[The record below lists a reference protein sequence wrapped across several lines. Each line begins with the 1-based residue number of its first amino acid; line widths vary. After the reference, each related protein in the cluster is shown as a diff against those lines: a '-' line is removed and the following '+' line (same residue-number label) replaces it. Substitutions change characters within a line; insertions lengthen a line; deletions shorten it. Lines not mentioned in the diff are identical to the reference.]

1 MTASPLF
8 AADVSKKRCIES
20 LIVEGQVLLLV
31 LVQTDMPTHLLS
43 RQHLV
48 K

>member
-8 AADVSKKRCIES
+8 AADLSKKRCFEI
-20 LIVEGQVLLLV
+20 LIVEGQLLLLV
-31 LVQTDMPTHLLS
+31 LVQTYMPTRLLS

-48 K
+48 W